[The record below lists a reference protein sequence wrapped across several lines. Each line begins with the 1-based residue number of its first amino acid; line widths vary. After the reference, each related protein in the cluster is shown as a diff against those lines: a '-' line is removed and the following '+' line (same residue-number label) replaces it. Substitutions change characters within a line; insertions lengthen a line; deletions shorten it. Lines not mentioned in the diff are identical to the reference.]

1 MRRLRIAL
9 VTAAAAVAAGSFTAP
24 ASAGTPATRPPVVYS
39 GVAALTNAT
48 ARPDTAPTGSNDW
61 SCVPDAAHPRPV
73 VLVHGTVENMT
84 YNWFSLSPLLAGE
97 GYCVFAFNY
106 GQEPGVRVGLP
117 GSAQAGGVGPVADS
131 AHELARFVD
140 RVRAATG
147 SSKVDIVGHS
157 QGGMMPRYFLKFL
170 GGAAEVRTLVG
181 LAPSNH
187 GTTVDG
193 LAHLPGVPQLL
204 TTGLGPSVRDQI
216 VGSAFLEKLNAGG
229 DTVPGVRYTVIQS
242 SRDEVVTPY
251 TSAFL
256 AGPGVTNILLQQE
269 CPADQSDHLGIS
281 FDALA
286 LRHVLNALDPA
297 HAVAP
302 RCQATLPVDGG
313 GRPSGT
319 ARVPRSA

>member
-9 VTAAAAVAAGSFTAP
+9 VVAVGLVVGGSFAAP
-24 ASAGTPATRPPVVYS
+24 ASADTPAMRPPVVYS
-39 GVAALTNAT
+39 GVAALAT
-48 ARPDTAPTGSNDW
+48 ATAHPDTAPVGSNDW
-61 SCVPDAAHPRPV
+61 SCVPSAAHPRPV

-84 YNWFSLSPLLAGE
+84 YNWFSLSPLLADE

-106 GQEPGVRVGLP
+106 GQEPGIHVGLP
-117 GSAQAGGVGPVADS
+117 GATQTGGVAPVADS

-170 GGAAEVRTLVG
+170 GGAAKVHTLVG

-193 LAHLPGVPQLL
+193 LALLPGVPQLL
-204 TTGLGPSVRDQI
+204 TLGLGPSVHDQI
-216 VGSAFLEKLNAGG
+216 AGSAFMDELNAGG
-229 DTVPGVRYTVIQS
+229 DTVPAVRYTVIES
-242 SRDEVVTPY
+242 SLDEVVTPY
-251 TSAFL
+251 SSAFL
-256 AGPGVTNILLQQE
+256 TGPNVTNILLQQQ
-269 CPADQSDHLGIS
+269 CPGDLSDHLAIS
-281 FDALA
+281 FDATA
-286 LRHVLNALDPA
+286 LRDVLNALDPA

-302 RCQATLPVDGG
+302 RCDVTLPVNGG
-313 GRPSGT
+313 
-319 ARVPRSA
+319 